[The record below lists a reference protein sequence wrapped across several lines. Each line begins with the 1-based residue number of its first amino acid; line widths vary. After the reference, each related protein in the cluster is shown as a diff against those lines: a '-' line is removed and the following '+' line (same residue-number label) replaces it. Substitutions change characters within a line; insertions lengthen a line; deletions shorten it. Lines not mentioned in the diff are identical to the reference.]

1 MKGTIMKHFLLIVA
15 LLLPLLSAAAADKP
29 YQLPQLT
36 TCTAVIDGRVDK
48 NEYPASF
55 TEPKSGI
62 QVSWQADSHNIY
74 VALLSPG
81 AGWTAIGFG
90 SDGMNGASMV
100 IGAADAAGKPAV
112 EEHLGKSFYR
122 HAKVDSTRLIASAA
136 TLKDGRSVLEF
147 SLPLALSNG
156 KTISPGQP
164 MPFILAFHKDNASLL
179 KKHSSK
185 ASAVLLMAAPV
196 PKK

>member
-1 MKGTIMKHFLLIVA
+1 MKRFLLVAA

-29 YQLPQLT
+29 YLLPQLAK
-36 TCTAVIDGRVDK
+36 CTAVIDGQAAK

-62 QVSWQADSHNIY
+62 QVAWQADSHNIY
-74 VALLSPG
+74 VALESPG
-81 AGWTAIGFG
+81 KGWTAIGFG

-100 IGAADAAGKPAV
+100 IGTVDAKGKPVV

-122 HAKVDSTRLIASAA
+122 HARVDSTRLIASAA
-136 TLKDGRSVLEF
+136 ALKDGRSVLEF
-147 SLPLALSNG
+147 ALPLSLSNG

-164 MPFILAFHKDNASLL
+164 MPFILAFHKDNASLI

-185 ASAVLLMAAPV
+185 ASAVLLLAAPA